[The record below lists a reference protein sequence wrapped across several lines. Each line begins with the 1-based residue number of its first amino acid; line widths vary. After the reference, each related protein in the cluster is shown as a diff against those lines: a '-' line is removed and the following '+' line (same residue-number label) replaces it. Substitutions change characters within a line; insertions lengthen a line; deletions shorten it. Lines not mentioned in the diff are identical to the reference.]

1 MGCRER
7 EKKDDRIEVLTKDPG
22 KSKIEETR
30 FWNSLMEGTELDRMG
45 ENIKVKNK
53 KEVIS
58 GSRNLI
64 GADWISSDLRT
75 TFSIIL
81 GAIAAKGSS
90 NINRVYH
97 GERGLFNLVGKL
109 KKLGVKIKSDN

>member
-1 MGCRER
+1 M
-7 EKKDDRIEVLTKDPG
+7 
-22 KSKIEETR
+22 
-30 FWNSLMEGTELDRMG
+30 
-45 ENIKVKNK
+45 IKNNYALFYGD
-53 KEVIS
+53 II
-58 GSRNLI
+58 LF
-64 GADWISSDLRT
+64 GADCISSDLRT

>member
-1 MGCRER
+1 MLSQFLHICVCFGGSVGHGATINEARSANR
-7 EKKDDRIEVLTKDPG
+7 STQ
-22 KSKIEETR
+22 
-30 FWNSLMEGTELDRMG
+30 
-45 ENIKVKNK
+45 KNNASDNK
-53 KEVIS
+53 AVII

-64 GADWISSDLRT
+64 GADCISSDLRT

>member
-1 MGCRER
+1 MWINNVVNTIRIAEYCTNIGC
-7 EKKDDRIEVLTKDPG
+7 K
-22 KSKIEETR
+22 
-30 FWNSLMEGTELDRMG
+30 
-45 ENIKVKNK
+45 
-53 KEVIS
+53 
-58 GSRNLI
+58 NLI
-64 GADWISSDLRT
+64 GADCISSDLRT

-109 KKLGVKIKSDN
+109 KKLGVKIKSEN